1 MSKIPTARIDKLL
14 SSLGYGSRSD
24 VPLMAKMGRIFLD
37 GKPVRDVSQ
46 RLQLTDDL
54 SSRLSIDRQPL
65 DPLMGVVI
73 LMHKPVGVTCS
84 HKESGALVYDLLPD
98 RWGQRTPALSSVGR
112 LDKDTSG
119 LLLITDDGPLLH
131 RIISPKRHI
140 KKTYLATLDRPL
152 NGTEIDIFASG
163 TMMLNGETKPL
174 APAELK
180 IVSSHQALLTIT
192 EGRYHQVRRMFA
204 ATGNHVTQLH
214 RTTLG
219 GLALP
224 DTLAPGEWTVLSPG
238 DINLI
243 FA

>member
-1 MSKIPTARIDKLL
+1 MSKIQTARIDKLL

-65 DPLMGVVI
+65 DPLMGMVI

-84 HKESGALVYDLLPD
+84 HKESGVLVYDLLPD
-98 RWGQRTPALSSVGR
+98 RWGRRTPALSSIGR